1 MQHYYKTFF
10 YKLITLIIIIIGYE
24 LTMRVNK
31 SFSQK
36 KAPKWPIK
44 LMQALARYT
53 FNNGRFHML
62 QIKEKSI
69 II

>member
-1 MQHYYKTFF
+1 
-10 YKLITLIIIIIGYE
+10 
-24 LTMRVNK
+24 MRVNK

-62 QIKEKSI
+62 KLKKNQLLFNKLI
-69 II
+69 

>member
-1 MQHYYKTFF
+1 
-10 YKLITLIIIIIGYE
+10 
-24 LTMRVNK
+24 MRVNK

-53 FNNGRFHML
+53 FNNGRL
-62 QIKEKSI
+62 SI
-69 II
+69 